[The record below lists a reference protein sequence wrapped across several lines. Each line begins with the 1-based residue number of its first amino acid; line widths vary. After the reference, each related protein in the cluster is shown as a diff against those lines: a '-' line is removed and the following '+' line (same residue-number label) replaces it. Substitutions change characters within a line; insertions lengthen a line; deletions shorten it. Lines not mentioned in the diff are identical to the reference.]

1 MGVSLHLTLSWHELY
16 PFLIAEGFSFRKSLF
31 FVCYFLV
38 WFGLETPSRFVAQAG
53 LELTVDDGSGSF
65 RVTVSPLAS
74 AFELLELQS

>member
-1 MGVSLHLTLSWHELY
+1 MGVSLHLTVSWRELY

-53 LELTVDDGSGSF
+53 LELTVDDAQAASGS
-65 RVTVSPLAS
+65 VSHLAS
-74 AFELLELQS
+74 AFALLELQS